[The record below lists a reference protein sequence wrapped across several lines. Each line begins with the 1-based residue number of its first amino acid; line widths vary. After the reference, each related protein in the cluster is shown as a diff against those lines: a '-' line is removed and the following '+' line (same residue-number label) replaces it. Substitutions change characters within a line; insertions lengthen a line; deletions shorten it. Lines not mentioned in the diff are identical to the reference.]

1 MKLISFACP
10 GCGAQLNVDVGLKQ
24 ATCPYCGNAF
34 AIDDEVQHVKL
45 DDAEQAGYEFERG
58 RQKAQAE
65 YAQAEPPKK
74 RRTWLW
80 VLGWIF
86 IFPVP
91 LTILMLRTDKLDKKV
106 CYGIIAA
113 AWIVYLL
120 IGFGYRGNGSSS
132 SHVAP
137 SSSSSVVATAQ
148 QPAST

>member
-10 GCGAQLNVDVGLKQ
+10 GCGAQLNVDAGLKQ
-24 ATCPYCGNAF
+24 ATCPYCGNSF
-34 AIDDEVQHVKL
+34 PIDDEVQYVKL
-45 DDAEQAGYEFERG
+45 DDAEQAGYDFERG

-65 YAQAEPPKK
+65 YASAQAEYASERQLQQVYAQTEPPRK

-91 LTILMLRTDKLDKKV
+91 LTMLMLRNDKLDKWV
-106 CYGIIAA
+106 RYGIITA

-120 IGFGYRGNGSSS
+120 IAFGYRGD
-132 SHVAP
+132 
-137 SSSSSVVATAQ
+137 
-148 QPAST
+148 

>member
-1 MKLISFACP
+1 MKLICFACP
-10 GCGAQLNVDVGLKQ
+10 GCGAQLNIDIELKR
-24 ATCPYCGNAF
+24 ATCPYCGNSF
-34 AIDDEVQHVKL
+34 SVDDEVQHVKL

-65 YAQAEPPKK
+65 YVAEQPPQQVHAQEEPPRK

-91 LTILMLRTDKLDKKV
+91 LTILMLKNEELDKRV
-106 CYGIIAA
+106 RYGIIVA

-120 IGFGYRGNGSSS
+120 IGFGYRNGGG
-132 SHVAP
+132 
-137 SSSSSVVATAQ
+137 
-148 QPAST
+148 